1 MQTTPTPGLLH
12 QLSDLLKP
20 RVQPEPQPQ
29 AANERTPPPRKM
41 VTAQRTVH
49 QPVNQRKPAVPHRLQ
64 DREGSE
70 SGPPRNV
77 PRGTLLNIVV

>member
-12 QLSDLLKP
+12 QLSDLLQP

-41 VTAQRTVH
+41 VTAQRAVH
-49 QPVNQRKPAVPHRLQ
+49 QPVSQRKPGAPQGAR
-64 DREGSE
+64 DREDSE